1 MNLLNSSKLLAPAG
15 LLNNIPLLV
24 TIIVLFVVIAVG
36 LILYF
41 LVFKNKINELIA
53 KNKAKREEARKQKE
67 ESKSLASNVFKNK
80 DKVEVKEDNVDS
92 TLTAA
97 KYTNKTLVSNKE
109 DLKGKFQENKQEI
122 KSDAEIKDMT
132 NFMGQFQ
139 GKTVVDAK
147 KAAANTTKPD
157 ISDDLINSKTGD
169 SYMGQFKNPA
179 PAPDPKAKKEEDK
192 KDFCWQCSCR
202 WR

>member
-192 KDFCWQCSCR
+192 KE
-202 WR
+202 